1 MQTLYLMAIIAAEAK
16 KQNASLLERLEQIYH
31 EYNFYLVA
39 KTLNLD
45 LPNPA
50 AFSQIIKLFE
60 KAVPEVNLNFG
71 PLKTK
76 PCCNQ
81 LNCQSHNQTTNDEN
95 TYILYAPTKQ
105 TQTLNEIE
113 MQANNHS

>member
-50 AFSQIIKLFE
+50 AFSQIVKLFDQIE
-60 KAVPEVNLNFG
+60 NNLSNFH
-71 PLKTK
+71 KVK
-76 PCCNQ
+76 
-81 LNCQSHNQTTNDEN
+81 
-95 TYILYAPTKQ
+95 
-105 TQTLNEIE
+105 
-113 MQANNHS
+113 NNFLRP